1 MQAEVARIVNPFLE
15 AADGALPSGTSVL
28 LYGSAAR
35 GEYVPGRSDV
45 NLMVVPAKVDAAFL
59 AALAGSLR
67 DWELERQPP
76 PLLLSREELARGTDV
91 FPIEITDIRAAY
103 QVLRGKDPVAGL
115 TVRPAD
121 LRRAL
126 EGELRGKLL
135 RLRQAY
141 VAFRDKPGMLGV
153 TAQGSIAVVL
163 VLFRAVLALVGRDVP
178 DTGDAT
184 IREAAKALGVDGDLL
199 RDVLR
204 HRAEAD
210 WPLTAIRFEEYM
222 AALERAVRTIDD
234 LQPGESS

>member
-1 MQAEVARIVNPFLE
+1 MQAEVARIVNPFLK
-15 AADGALPSGTSVL
+15 AADTRLPAGTGIL

-45 NLMVVPAKVDAAFL
+45 NLMVVPPKVDATFL
-59 AALAGSLR
+59 AALADSLR

-76 PLLLSREELARGTDV
+76 PLLLSREELSRGTDV
-91 FPIEITDIRAAY
+91 FPIEITDIKVAY
-103 QVLRGKDPVAGL
+103 QVLRGEDPVVDL
-115 TVRPAD
+115 RVRPSD

-141 VAFRDKPGMLGV
+141 AAFRDKPGMLGV
-153 TAQGSIAVVL
+153 TAQGSIPVIL
-163 VLFRAVLALVGRDVP
+163 VLFRGVLSLLGREVP

-184 IREAAKALGVDGDLL
+184 IREATTALGVDGDLL

-210 WPLTAIRFEEYM
+210 WPLSAEQFEHYM
-222 AALERAVRTIDD
+222 AALERAVRKIDE